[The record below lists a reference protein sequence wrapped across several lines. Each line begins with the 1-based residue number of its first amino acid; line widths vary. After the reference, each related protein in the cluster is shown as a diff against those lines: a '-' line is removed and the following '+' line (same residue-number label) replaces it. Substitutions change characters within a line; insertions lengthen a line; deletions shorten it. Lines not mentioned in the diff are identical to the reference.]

1 MSCFVLDFRKSHFQ
15 NDESVFWLEVL
26 SGHALLTK
34 SSSRVLVESDVKKN
48 HFCHLTGLFQLFDI
62 TRFFKEFVARAGP
75 AMKII
80 IRIFL
85 SSS

>member
-34 SSSRVLVESDVKKN
+34 SSSRVLVESDVKKKS
-48 HFCHLTGLFQLFDI
+48 LLSFDRPFPI
-62 TRFFKEFVARAGP
+62 V
-75 AMKII
+75 
-80 IRIFL
+80 
-85 SSS
+85 